1 MPADAGVR
9 QAYPAWRVAS
19 LARLVDSDRFNTGV
33 AVVIVAYAFV
43 LGAQTYDS
51 WTPTQSRVLGAF
63 DLLFYLLFVV
73 ELVLRIASYGSKPWR
88 FFGDGWNVF
97 DFVVIAG
104 VFVPGVRE
112 NIAIVRL
119 LRLARIVRIV
129 RVLPEAR
136 MLLRTITRA
145 LPAVATM
152 FLVTIVVLFL
162 YAMVGW
168 ALFGDELRND
178 WGNIGRAMLTMF
190 VLLTLENFPTY
201 LNDAATV
208 TPWAYLYFLSYVLVA
223 AFVIVNLFIG
233 IVVGAMEEA
242 RLISDED
249 DETDAADVDEPAP
262 SPAEL
267 AARITALQA
276 SLDAYLAADS
286 NRRGPGDA

>member
-1 MPADAGVR
+1 MPADTGAR
-9 QAYPAWRVAS
+9 QTYPDWRVAR
-19 LARLVDSDRFNTGV
+19 LARLVESDRFNTGV
-33 AVVIVAYAFV
+33 AVVIVGYAFV
-43 LGAQTYDS
+43 LGAQTYDT
-51 WTPTQSRVLGAF
+51 WTPAQSNVLGAL
-63 DLLFYLLFVV
+63 DLVFYLLFVV
-73 ELVLRIASYGSKPWR
+73 ELLLRIASYGRKPWM
-88 FFGDGWNVF
+88 FFTDGWNVF

-104 VFVPGVRE
+104 VLIPGVRE
-112 NIAIVRL
+112 KVAIVRL

-136 MLLRTITRA
+136 MLLRTIARA

-178 WGNIGRAMLTMF
+178 WGNIGSAMLTMF

-242 RLISDED
+242 RLAPDDDDDDHPTPPSMAEVTAQIS
-249 DETDAADVDEPAP
+249 
-262 SPAEL
+262 
-267 AARITALQA
+267 ALQRT
-276 SLDAYLAADS
+276 LDAYVAAEQD
-286 NRRGPGDA
+286 RPGPEHS